1 MLSSSIQYI
10 CARSETPYVRF
21 VPILTFFSSPLYSIT
36 GFQNFL
42 KDALTIFDVTTEQS
56 NSNNHNSLSGSSS
69 STSLPS
75 TFFLFLLLAMAT
87 SFVGLLCLA
96 SCMKRYD
103 ATYSAAMFVVSFVM
117 SASLMSGVH
126 YHTFEH
132 LSGVLNLFMYPLGLA
147 TLFLGA
153 FILVKPD
160 AIVTGRYCF
169 NDIRMG
175 DHRSSLSDE
184 SSYLVLN
191 TTVPDVHDAGEGRNQ
206 RLLDGNNLG

>member
-1 MLSSSIQYI
+1 
-10 CARSETPYVRF
+10 
-21 VPILTFFSSPLYSIT
+21 
-36 GFQNFL
+36 
-42 KDALTIFDVTTEQS
+42 
-56 NSNNHNSLSGSSS
+56 
-69 STSLPS
+69 
-75 TFFLFLLLAMAT
+75 MAT

-132 LSGVLNLFMYPLGLA
+132 LSGVLNLFMYPLGLT

-175 DHRSSLSDE
+175 DHHSSLSDE

-191 TTVPDVHDAGEGRNQ
+191 TNVSDVHDAGEGRNQ